1 MGLISSF
8 SRNWI
13 HMPQQA
19 ILDLPV
25 IEFEDHRT
33 SLAALQDFCISNY
46 GLIGLRPHDDA
57 VFHFTASLWR
67 FRAEESLFQV
77 AALSAGYLYA
87 LTGFVAARRRL
98 SAARQSKLDTGVD
111 SASLDVEKAETH
123 LDQAS
128 DTLEDA
134 GVILSSFFRPEISRS
149 RQDRNIDLMR
159 ESEWV
164 DRLESFCGAL
174 VKYGPII
181 ERWRGDLVDIL
192 DELAR
197 YKADVLAASSN
208 GNGNTEIL
216 QRLKKEVT
224 DYQGLASQASVRLSE
239 VNRERKELENLLSNR
254 ETSNVDQSLA
264 LEEARHAL
272 DVTLADA
279 RERLT
284 NLEASKTKNASFLQQ
299 QINDLEAENAKLADE
314 LMLSE
319 TRATSGAV
327 DAEDLIEKLENANDE
342 RENAAIT
349 IENLST
355 RLKVVQEELEV
366 SRDDEQVRA
375 EKLESSVDDLRT
387 DLVRAEADLHE
398 SKATIDALESEKARQ
413 SEYDDLLTASEARLL
428 EAEDELENSS
438 LRAEQLKNV
447 SDAKQEEI
455 SDLETKLETSDTTI
469 AEVSSQLAES
479 ESLIQGHSAHI
490 EDLESENERLR
501 RDLSDAQGQMLNA
514 KGDYEESVNK
524 ERDARAKITRMQEQQ
539 KDEHEEI
546 SLLKEELE
554 AVRLEIQTLSDM
566 AEEAS
571 KHNEDLKDAL
581 GKIRLEHEEVQ
592 NKLKEEAEKLEKA
605 TSETESIQSQLS
617 EKEERLS
624 EASSKLEE
632 QTSSSQELTSE
643 TANLKYE
650 IEKLQNDLN
659 EAADKESTTRRSLIE
674 LKTGAVELEQ
684 DLVSAQENESASR
697 EAAQD
702 RELKLREKLELLEDR
717 VKNADKEKQTFLDAL
732 QTGENNRRDEK
743 TELETV
749 IEKLRK
755 ESESRHAT
763 MLEAQQQADSFKSKL
778 DESDSFVI
786 ERERELEKTNNR
798 KKFFEQEI
806 QTIADLRSQY
816 ENANKDEKRD
826 VIASQISRRLDGLFS
841 EVGRPVH
848 ADRRTEKILV
858 LHVKKSDEEIAADA
872 AKDFVATNADT
883 DSNDSN
889 DEQPSENESFEAQSP
904 KEKQE

>member
-1 MGLISSF
+1 
-8 SRNWI
+8 
-13 HMPQQA
+13 MPQQA

-25 IEFEDHRT
+25 IEFEDHRA

-111 SASLDVEKAETH
+111 SANLDSLDVEKAEIH
-123 LDQAS
+123 LDQTS

-159 ESEWV
+159 EPEWV
-164 DRLESFCGAL
+164 DRLESFCGAV

-181 ERWRGDLVDIL
+181 KRWRGDLVDIL

-208 GNGNTEIL
+208 GNTGLL

-284 NLEASKTKNASFLQQ
+284 NLEASKTKDASLLQQ
-299 QINDLEAENAKLADE
+299 QIDGLEAENAKLADE

-387 DLVRAEADLHE
+387 DLVRSEADLHE

-438 LRAEQLKNV
+438 LRVEQLKNI

-469 AEVSSQLAES
+469 SEVSSQLAES
-479 ESLIQGHSAHI
+479 ETLIQGHSAHI

-524 ERDARAKITRMQEQQ
+524 ERDARAQVTRMQEQQ

-554 AVRLEIQTLSDM
+554 TVRLEIQTLSDM

-581 GKIRLEHEEVQ
+581 EKIRLEYEEVQ

-632 QTSSSQELTSE
+632 QTSNSEELTSE

-650 IEKLQNDLN
+650 IEKLQNDLE

-743 TELETV
+743 TELEAV

-816 ENANKDEKRD
+816 ENANKDDKRD

-858 LHVKKSDEEIAADA
+858 LHVKKSDEEIAAEA

-883 DSNDSN
+883 DSSDSN

-904 KEKQE
+904 KE